1 MNFSKKGDVY
11 DDLSPCRS
19 RAENGVPSQTGR
31 VDLHCAGDR
40 PHCAGI
46 REWLPCWSLAFLALV
61 GLAQCRKDDKGY
73 RTAFNLVIAGLVTN
87 LAASLV
93 SAYAGTEGVAGIC
106 GNILSIATDVL
117 SLASLYFVCITT
129 NRLLKETAAAENLID
144 RGIVVWKLNVVC
156 TVILL
161 VCYLLRMIPG
171 NIAVIIAGY
180 LAIFAVIAQII
191 GTVLYILY
199 LRNAYRALEAA
210 VPPEEQVQ
218 QMM

>member
-1 MNFSKKGDVY
+1 MMTYPHAAAGLKTVY
-11 DDLSPCRS
+11 QARLVGLISIVLVI
-19 RAENGVPSQTGR
+19 VPIVQ
-31 VDLHCAGDR
+31 VLAVAAMLIAG
-40 PHCAGI
+40 
-46 REWLPCWSLAFLALV
+46 FLALV
-61 GLAQCRKDDKGY
+61 GLAQCRKDDNAY
-73 RTAFNLVIAGLVTN
+73 RTAFNMVIAGLVTN

-93 SAYAGTEGVAGIC
+93 SAYAGAEGFAGIC
-106 GNILSIATDVL
+106 SNILSIATDVL

-129 NRLLKETAAAENLID
+129 NRLLKETAAAKNLID

-171 NIAVIIAGY
+171 NIAAIIAGY

-210 VPPEEQVQ
+210 VPPEEEVQ

>member
-1 MNFSKKGDVY
+1 MTYPHAAAGLKTVY
-11 DDLSPCRS
+11 QARLVGLISIVLVI
-19 RAENGVPSQTGR
+19 VPIVQ
-31 VDLHCAGDR
+31 VLAVAAMLIAG
-40 PHCAGI
+40 
-46 REWLPCWSLAFLALV
+46 FLALV
-61 GLAQCRKDDKGY
+61 GLAQCRKDDNGY
-73 RTAFNLVIAGLVTN
+73 RTAFNMVIAGLVTN

-93 SAYAGTEGVAGIC
+93 SAYAGAEGFAGIC
-106 GNILSIATDVL
+106 SNILSIATDLL

-129 NRLLKETAAAENLID
+129 NRLLKETAAAKNLID

-171 NIAVIIAGY
+171 NIAAIIAGY

-210 VPPEEQVQ
+210 VPPEEEVQ

>member
-1 MNFSKKGDVY
+1 M
-11 DDLSPCRS
+11 
-19 RAENGVPSQTGR
+19 
-31 VDLHCAGDR
+31 
-40 PHCAGI
+40 
-46 REWLPCWSLAFLALV
+46 
-61 GLAQCRKDDKGY
+61 
-73 RTAFNLVIAGLVTN
+73 VIAGLVTN

-93 SAYAGTEGVAGIC
+93 SAYAGAEGFAGTC

-199 LRNAYRALEAA
+199 LRNAYRALEA
-210 VPPEEQVQ
+210 VIPPEEQVQ

>member
-1 MNFSKKGDVY
+1 MMTYPHAAAGLKTVY
-11 DDLSPCRS
+11 QARLVGLISIVLVI
-19 RAENGVPSQTGR
+19 VPIVQ
-31 VDLHCAGDR
+31 VLAVAAMLIAG
-40 PHCAGI
+40 
-46 REWLPCWSLAFLALV
+46 FLALV
-61 GLAQCRKDDKGY
+61 GLAQCRKDDNGY
-73 RTAFNLVIAGLVTN
+73 RTAFNMVIAGLVTN

-93 SAYAGTEGVAGIC
+93 SAYAGAEGFAGIC
-106 GNILSIATDVL
+106 SNILSIATDVL

-129 NRLLKETAAAENLID
+129 NCLLKETAAAKNLID

-171 NIAVIIAGY
+171 NIAAIIAGY

-210 VPPEEQVQ
+210 VPPEEEVQ

>member
-1 MNFSKKGDVY
+1 MTYPHAAAGLKTVY
-11 DDLSPCRS
+11 QARLVGLISIVLVI
-19 RAENGVPSQTGR
+19 VPIVQ
-31 VDLHCAGDR
+31 VLAVAAMLIAG
-40 PHCAGI
+40 
-46 REWLPCWSLAFLALV
+46 FLALV

-73 RTAFNLVIAGLVTN
+73 RTAFNMVIAGLVTN

-106 GNILSIATDVL
+106 STILSIATDVL

-129 NRLLKETAAAENLID
+129 NRLLKEVAAAENLID

-171 NIAVIIAGY
+171 NIAAIIAGY

-199 LRNAYRALEAA
+199 LRNTYRALEAA
-210 VPPEEQVQ
+210 VPPEEEVQ

>member
-1 MNFSKKGDVY
+1 MMTYPHAAAGLKTVY
-11 DDLSPCRS
+11 QAKLVGLISI
-19 RAENGVPSQTGR
+19 GLVIVPIVQILA
-31 VDLHCAGDR
+31 VAAMLIAG
-40 PHCAGI
+40 
-46 REWLPCWSLAFLALV
+46 FLALV

-73 RTAFNLVIAGLVTN
+73 RIAFNMIIASLVTDLSTN
-87 LAASLV
+87 LV
-93 SAYAGTEGVAGIC
+93 SAYAGTEGFAGIC

-161 VCYLLRMIPG
+161 VCYLLQMIPG
-171 NIAVIIAGY
+171 NIAAIIAGY
-180 LAIFAVIAQII
+180 LAIFALIAQIV
-191 GTVLYILY
+191 GNVLYILY
-199 LRNAYRALEAA
+199 LRNAYRALEA
-210 VPPEEQVQ
+210 VIPPEEQVQ

>member
-1 MNFSKKGDVY
+1 MTYPHAAAGLKTLYQAKLVGLISIV
-11 DDLSPCRS
+11 LVI
-19 RAENGVPSQTGR
+19 VPIVQ
-31 VDLHCAGDR
+31 VLAVAAMLIAG
-40 PHCAGI
+40 
-46 REWLPCWSLAFLALV
+46 FLALV

-73 RTAFNLVIAGLVTN
+73 RTAFNMVIAGLVTN

-93 SAYAGTEGVAGIC
+93 SAYAGAEGFAGIC
-106 GNILSIATDVL
+106 SNILSIATDVL

-129 NRLLKETAAAENLID
+129 NRLLKETATAENLID

-171 NIAVIIAGY
+171 NIAAIIAGY

-210 VPPEEQVQ
+210 VPPEEEVQ

>member
-1 MNFSKKGDVY
+1 MMTYPHAAAGLKTVY
-11 DDLSPCRS
+11 QARLVGLISIVLVI
-19 RAENGVPSQTGR
+19 VPIVQ
-31 VDLHCAGDR
+31 VLAVAAMLIAG
-40 PHCAGI
+40 
-46 REWLPCWSLAFLALV
+46 FLALV
-61 GLAQCRKDDKGY
+61 GLAQCRKDDNGY
-73 RTAFNLVIAGLVTN
+73 RTAFNMVIAGLVTN

-93 SAYAGTEGVAGIC
+93 SAYAGAEGFAGIC
-106 GNILSIATDVL
+106 SNILSIATDVL

-129 NRLLKETAAAENLID
+129 NRLLKETAAAKNLID

-171 NIAVIIAGY
+171 NIAAIIAGY

>member
-1 MNFSKKGDVY
+1 MTYPHAAAGLKTVY
-11 DDLSPCRS
+11 QARLVGLISIVLVI
-19 RAENGVPSQTGR
+19 VPIVQ
-31 VDLHCAGDR
+31 VLAVAAMLIAG
-40 PHCAGI
+40 
-46 REWLPCWSLAFLALV
+46 FLALV
-61 GLAQCRKDDKGY
+61 GLAQCRKDDNGY
-73 RTAFNLVIAGLVTN
+73 RTAFNMVIAGLVTN

-93 SAYAGTEGVAGIC
+93 SAYAGAEGFAGIC
-106 GNILSIATDVL
+106 SNILSIATDVL

-129 NRLLKETAAAENLID
+129 NRLLKETAAAKNLID

-171 NIAVIIAGY
+171 NIAAIIAGY

>member
-1 MNFSKKGDVY
+1 MMTYPNAAAGLKTLYQAKLVGLISIV
-11 DDLSPCRS
+11 LVS
-19 RAENGVPSQTGR
+19 VPIVQ
-31 VDLHCAGDR
+31 VLAVAAMLIAG
-40 PHCAGI
+40 
-46 REWLPCWSLAFLALV
+46 FLALV

-73 RTAFNLVIAGLVTN
+73 RIAFNMIIASLVTDLSTN
-87 LAASLV
+87 LV
-93 SAYAGTEGVAGIC
+93 SAYAGTEGFAGIC

-161 VCYLLRMIPG
+161 VCYLLQMIPG
-171 NIAVIIAGY
+171 NIAAIIAGY
-180 LAIFAVIAQII
+180 LAIFALIAQIV
-191 GTVLYILY
+191 GNVLYILY
-199 LRNAYRALEAA
+199 LHNAYRALEA
-210 VPPEEQVQ
+210 VIPPEEQVQ

>member
-1 MNFSKKGDVY
+1 MMTYPNAAAGLKTVY
-11 DDLSPCRS
+11 QARLVGLISIVLVI
-19 RAENGVPSQTGR
+19 VPIVQ
-31 VDLHCAGDR
+31 VLAVAAMLIAG
-40 PHCAGI
+40 
-46 REWLPCWSLAFLALV
+46 FLALV
-61 GLAQCRKDDKGY
+61 GLAQCRKDDNGY
-73 RTAFNLVIAGLVTN
+73 CTAFNMVIAGLVTN
-87 LAASLV
+87 LATSLV
-93 SAYAGTEGVAGIC
+93 SAYAGAEGFAGIC

-129 NRLLKETAAAENLID
+129 NHLLKETAAAENLID

-210 VPPEEQVQ
+210 VPPEEEVQ

>member
-1 MNFSKKGDVY
+1 MTYPHAAAGLKTVY
-11 DDLSPCRS
+11 QARLVGLISIVLVI
-19 RAENGVPSQTGR
+19 VPIVQ
-31 VDLHCAGDR
+31 VLAVAAMLIAG
-40 PHCAGI
+40 
-46 REWLPCWSLAFLALV
+46 FLALV

-73 RTAFNLVIAGLVTN
+73 RTAFNMVIAGLVTN

-106 GNILSIATDVL
+106 STILSIATDVL

-129 NRLLKETAAAENLID
+129 NRLLKEVAAAENLID

-171 NIAVIIAGY
+171 NIAAIIAGY

-210 VPPEEQVQ
+210 VPPEEEVQ

>member
-1 MNFSKKGDVY
+1 MAAM
-11 DDLSPCRS
+11 LI
-19 RAENGVPSQTGR
+19 
-31 VDLHCAGDR
+31 AG
-40 PHCAGI
+40 
-46 REWLPCWSLAFLALV
+46 FLALV
-61 GLAQCRKDDKGY
+61 GLAQCRKDDNGY
-73 RTAFNLVIAGLVTN
+73 RTAFNMVIAGLVTN
-87 LAASLV
+87 LAGSLV
-93 SAYAGTEGVAGIC
+93 SAYAGAEGFAGIC
-106 GNILSIATDVL
+106 SSILSIATDVL

-210 VPPEEQVQ
+210 VPPEEEVQ

>member
-1 MNFSKKGDVY
+1 MMTYPNAAAGLKTVY
-11 DDLSPCRS
+11 QARLVGLISIVLVI
-19 RAENGVPSQTGR
+19 VPIVQ
-31 VDLHCAGDR
+31 VLAVAAMLIAG
-40 PHCAGI
+40 
-46 REWLPCWSLAFLALV
+46 FLALV
-61 GLAQCRKDDKGY
+61 GLAQCRKDDNGY
-73 RTAFNLVIAGLVTN
+73 RTAFNMVIAGLVTN

-93 SAYAGTEGVAGIC
+93 SAYAGAEGFAGIC
-106 GNILSIATDVL
+106 SNILSIATDVL

-129 NRLLKETAAAENLID
+129 NRLLKETAASENLID
-144 RGIVVWKLNVVC
+144 RGIVVWRLNVGC

-210 VPPEEQVQ
+210 VPPEEEVQ

>member
-11 DDLSPCRS
+11 DDLSQCRS

-46 REWLPCWSLAFLALV
+46 GSGCHADRWFLALV

-73 RTAFNLVIAGLVTN
+73 RTAFNMVIAGLVTN

-93 SAYAGTEGVAGIC
+93 SAFAGTEGVAGIC
-106 GNILSIATDVL
+106 SNILSIATDVL

-191 GTVLYILY
+191 GSVLYILY

-210 VPPEEQVQ
+210 VPPEEEVQ

>member
-1 MNFSKKGDVY
+1 MMTYPNAAAGLKTVY
-11 DDLSPCRS
+11 QARLVGLISIVLVI
-19 RAENGVPSQTGR
+19 VPIVQ
-31 VDLHCAGDR
+31 VLAVAAMLIAG
-40 PHCAGI
+40 
-46 REWLPCWSLAFLALV
+46 FLALV
-61 GLAQCRKDDKGY
+61 GLAQCRKDDNGY
-73 RTAFNLVIAGLVTN
+73 RTAFNMVIAGLVTN

-93 SAYAGTEGVAGIC
+93 SAYAGAEGFAGIC
-106 GNILSIATDVL
+106 SNILSIATDVL

-129 NRLLKETAAAENLID
+129 NRLLKETAAAKNLID

-210 VPPEEQVQ
+210 VPPEEEVQ

>member
-1 MNFSKKGDVY
+1 MMTYPHAAAGLKTVY
-11 DDLSPCRS
+11 QARLVGLISIVLVI
-19 RAENGVPSQTGR
+19 VPIVQ
-31 VDLHCAGDR
+31 VLAVAAMLIAG
-40 PHCAGI
+40 
-46 REWLPCWSLAFLALV
+46 FLALV

-73 RTAFNLVIAGLVTN
+73 RTAFNMVIAGLVTN

-93 SAYAGTEGVAGIC
+93 SAYAGAEGFAGIC

-129 NRLLKETAAAENLID
+129 NRLLKEVAAAENLID

-180 LAIFAVIAQII
+180 LAIFAVIAQIV
-191 GTVLYILY
+191 GNVLYILY

-210 VPPEEQVQ
+210 VPPEEEVQ

>member
-1 MNFSKKGDVY
+1 MMTYPNVATGLKTLYQAKLVGLISIV
-11 DDLSPCRS
+11 LVI
-19 RAENGVPSQTGR
+19 VPIVQ
-31 VDLHCAGDR
+31 VLAVAAMLIAG
-40 PHCAGI
+40 
-46 REWLPCWSLAFLALV
+46 FLALV
-61 GLAQCRKDDKGY
+61 GLAQCRKDDNGY
-73 RTAFNLVIAGLVTN
+73 RTAFNMVIAGLVTN

-93 SAYAGTEGVAGIC
+93 SAYAGAEGFAGIC
-106 GNILSIATDVL
+106 SNILSIATDVL

-129 NRLLKETAAAENLID
+129 NRLLKEVAAAENLID

-161 VCYLLRMIPG
+161 VCYLLQMIPG
-171 NIAVIIAGY
+171 NIAAIIAGY

-210 VPPEEQVQ
+210 VPPEEEVQ